1 MNKRLRIAVY
11 YNVGWGGGRRW
22 LYECVS
28 RLRQYHDIDLF
39 CIDKDAD
46 IPHYPDVSE
55 FAEHSQSM
63 PFSDLPRFRGALKA
77 LNAPLIWID
86 LVRFDRASRHVAQR
100 IDAGGYDL
108 LFASVGAYTEA
119 PLVLRHAKTPS
130 VYYCHE
136 PMRNLYEPQIPR
148 AYLQKSLAGRLRGF
162 WDGLFYGG
170 IVRAWDRDGTRKASM
185 VLTNSRYCRDHTY
198 RSYGVRSQV
207 NEPGVNT
214 DDFRPGDLPRERF
227 VLTVGQ
233 LMPFKGFD
241 WAVRAIGAIPA
252 DKRPKLV
259 LVCNWSSAPEQRYVE
274 GVARECGVQLEVRER
289 VPDVELK
296 RLYRT
301 ASVLLCTPH
310 LEPFGLAAIEAMAS
324 GTPVVAVREAGPAET
339 VVDGETG
346 FLRDRDAQ
354 QLGDAVVRLL
364 DDAEL
369 SERMSRAAR
378 EYVVRNWTW
387 DRSVAQLQALLTDA
401 AESLHTSKDDSRA
414 SDPLEMTD
422 IAVARRRT

>member
-28 RLRQYHDIDLF
+28 RLSQYHDVDLF
-39 CIDKDAD
+39 CIDKEASV
-46 IPHYPDVSE
+46 PHYPDASE
-55 FAEHSQSM
+55 FAEHSHAM
-63 PFSDLPRFRGALKA
+63 PFDDLPRFRGALKA
-77 LNAPLIWID
+77 LNAPLILLD
-86 LVRFDRASRHVAQR
+86 LLRFDRASRRMAKR

-119 PLVLRHAKTPS
+119 PLVLRHAATPS
-130 VYYCHE
+130 VYYCLE
-136 PMRNLYEPQIPR
+136 PMRNLYEPEIPR
-148 AYLQKSLAGRLRGF
+148 DYLQKSLAGRLRGA
-162 WDGLFYGG
+162 WDSVFYGG
-170 IVRAWDRDGTRKASM
+170 IVRRWDREGTLKANV
-185 VLTNSRYCRDHTY
+185 VLTDSQYCRDHTF
-198 RSYGVRSQV
+198 RSYGVESQV
-207 NEPGVNT
+207 NYPGV
-214 DDFRPGDLPRERF
+214 DADEFRPVDLPRERF

-241 WAVRAIGAIPA
+241 WAVRALGAIPL

-274 GVARECGVQLEVRER
+274 SVARECGVQLEIRER

-296 RLYRT
+296 RLYQT
-301 ASVLLCTPH
+301 ASALLCTPH

-346 FLRDRDAQ
+346 FLCDRDAQ
-354 QLGDAVVRLL
+354 QLGDAVLRLL
-364 DDAEL
+364 DDEEL
-369 SERMSRAAR
+369 RERMGRAAR
-378 EYVVRNWTW
+378 EHVVRNWTW

-401 AESLHTSKDDSRA
+401 AERLHTSKDDSRA
-414 SDPLEMTD
+414 SDPLDMTD